1 MDILSYLSELIQTR
15 KAVGVS
21 GLGTVYKKK
30 LPGRYDAGTHSFVP
44 PSYTID
50 FTPEVKEEII
60 LAEFISKKRNVS
72 IDTANYFIDEFST
85 GILQQL
91 NNQQHA
97 DFGELG
103 KLYKADDEF
112 RFEPAEKLNYGFDFY
127 GLPVVKADQEPSAEE
142 IMPETPSVEENQSNS
157 EEEAIPVVEEIAPE
171 EEEDEAP
178 AKDVSA
184 AFEEETPV
192 IPAEEEDQA
201 FAEEITVTSEEET
214 PATSEEALP
223 FETPVVPDQIETPEE
238 EEVTPAEEE
247 EKAPAEEIPVIVP
260 VETVVPHMEEPAI
273 PEEEITPVQE
283 VPPVQEEKLITPAEV
298 PVTHTEEPVTS
309 SEAKTAPPVTPV
321 QEPII
326 ETVVPHQEN
335 FIPDSQGQPRK
346 DEKQLRA
353 EIEALNFYRSKSPV
367 AKATISEQEEV
378 IWNIKDNTKTT
389 EPAPF
394 YNKNEEIYNPEEEE
408 EQPKTT
414 PLYLKIILGLLILV
428 IMMIVAYIVKP
439 EWFSGILANSP
450 FATPKTEEPVKRP
463 IQERYKSDS
472 ITAPADT
479 TKTTTT
485 VTPSATAT
493 AKKDSVLKK
502 AAVPA
507 RDTAVVYEII
517 GASMHDQ
524 KEADRFIELMKRSG
538 ITAKVVTNMSGKRLK
553 MSIATLKD
561 EESAKLELEKLSK
574 KLKIPGIYIYKNKQ

>member
-15 KAVGVS
+15 KTVGVS
-21 GLGTVYKKK
+21 GLGTLYKKK
-30 LPGRYDAGTHSFVP
+30 LPGRYDAETHSFVP
-44 PSYTID
+44 PSYIID
-50 FTPEVKEEII
+50 FTPEVKEELI

-91 NNQQHA
+91 NDQQEA

-103 KLYKADDEF
+103 KLYKADDEVH
-112 RFEPAEKLNYGFDFY
+112 FEPAEKLNYGFDFY
-127 GLPVVKADQEPSAEE
+127 GLPVVKAEQEPSAEE
-142 IMPETPSVEENQSNS
+142 IMPETPSVEE
-157 EEEAIPVVEEIAPE
+157 
-171 EEEDEAP
+171 
-178 AKDVSA
+178 
-184 AFEEETPV
+184 
-192 IPAEEEDQA
+192 IPA
-201 FAEEITVTSEEET
+201 AEEISSVTPVEEET
-214 PATSEEALP
+214 PAASEEEALP

-238 EEVTPAEEE
+238 EVTVAEET
-247 EKAPAEEIPVIVP
+247 PVVIPVE
-260 VETVVPHMEEPAI
+260 ETVVPPIEGTVIPVEEPA
-273 PEEEITPVQE
+273 
-283 VPPVQEEKLITPAEV
+283 TPAAETV
-298 PVTHTEEPVTS
+298 
-309 SEAKTAPPVTPV
+309 PPVTPV
-321 QEPII
+321 EEPAI
-326 ETVVPHQEN
+326 ETVVPDHEN
-335 FIPDSQGQPRK
+335 FIPDIPGQPRK

-367 AKATISEQEEV
+367 EKATITEQEEV

-394 YNKNEEIYNPEEEE
+394 YNKNEEIYTPEEEE

-439 EWFSGILANSP
+439 EWFSGILAKSP
-450 FATPKTEEPVKRP
+450 FATPKTEVAVKRP
-463 IQERYKSDS
+463 IQERYKSDA
-472 ITAPADT
+472 ITTPPDT
-479 TKTTTT
+479 AKKTTTT
-485 VTPSATAT
+485 VTPSVT
-493 AKKDSVLKK
+493 AKKDSVTK
-502 AAVPA
+502 
-507 RDTAVVYEII
+507 TAVAPAHDTTIVYEII

>member
-15 KAVGVS
+15 KTVGVS
-21 GLGTVYKKK
+21 GLGTLYKKK
-30 LPGRYDAGTHSFVP
+30 LPGRYDAETHSFVP
-44 PSYTID
+44 PSYIID
-50 FTPEVKEEII
+50 FTPEVKEELI

-91 NNQQHA
+91 NNQQEA

-103 KLYKADDEF
+103 KLYKADDEVH
-112 RFEPAEKLNYGFDFY
+112 FEPAEKLNYGFDFY
-127 GLPVVKADQEPSAEE
+127 GLPVVKAEQEPSAEE
-142 IMPETPSVEENQSNS
+142 IMPETPSVEE
-157 EEEAIPVVEEIAPE
+157 
-171 EEEDEAP
+171 AP
-178 AKDVSA
+178 AAEEVSSV
-184 AFEEETPV
+184 TPV
-192 IPAEEEDQA
+192 
-201 FAEEITVTSEEET
+201 EEET
-214 PATSEEALP
+214 PAASEEEALP

-238 EEVTPAEEE
+238 EVTAVEETSVVIPAE
-247 EKAPAEEIPVIVP
+247 
-260 VETVVPHMEEPAI
+260 ETVVPPVEEPAATT
-273 PEEEITPVQE
+273 EEITPVQE
-283 VPPVQEEKLITPAEV
+283 EQTTAPVEV
-298 PVTHTEEPVTS
+298 PVTPVETPVT
-309 SEAKTAPPVTPV
+309 ETIPPVTPV
-321 QEPII
+321 QEPAI
-326 ETVVPHQEN
+326 ETVVPDHEN
-335 FIPDSQGQPRK
+335 FIPDSPGQPRK

-367 AKATISEQEEV
+367 EKATITEQEEV

-394 YNKNEEIYNPEEEE
+394 YNKNEEIYTPEEEE
-408 EQPKTT
+408 ELPKTT

-450 FATPKTEEPVKRP
+450 FATPKTEVPVKRP

-472 ITAPADT
+472 ITTPPDT
-479 TKTTTT
+479 AKKTTPS
-485 VTPSATAT
+485 VTPSAAATAA
-493 AKKDSVLKK
+493 AKKDSVVKK
-502 AAVPA
+502 AVAPV

>member
-30 LPGRYDAGTHSFVP
+30 LPGRYDAETHSFVP
-44 PSYTID
+44 PSYVID

-91 NNQQHA
+91 NDQQEA
-97 DFGELG
+97 GFGELG
-103 KLYKADDEF
+103 KLYKADDEVH
-112 RFEPAEKLNYGFDFY
+112 FEPAEKLNYGFDFY
-127 GLPVVKADQEPSAEE
+127 GLPVVKAEQEPSAEE
-142 IMPETPSVEENQSNS
+142 IMPETPSVEENQPNT
-157 EEEAIPVVEEIAPE
+157 
-171 EEEDEAP
+171 
-178 AKDVSA
+178 
-184 AFEEETPV
+184 EET
-192 IPAEEEDQA
+192 ISAETPAEEE
-201 FAEEITVTSEEET
+201 V
-214 PATSEEALP
+214 LP

-238 EEVTPAEEE
+238 EESLEEPVVAAAPVVVPAEETVDPVE
-247 EKAPAEEIPVIVP
+247 EPASPEEEATAPAQEVEIPVEEVPVAVEEAPAPEEEAPVAVP
-260 VETVVPHMEEPAI
+260 VEET
-273 PEEEITPVQE
+273 
-283 VPPVQEEKLITPAEV
+283 VPPV
-298 PVTHTEEPVTS
+298 TS
-309 SEAKTAPPVTPV
+309 L
-321 QEPII
+321 QEPAI
-326 ETVVPHQEN
+326 ETVVPDHEN
-335 FIPDSQGQPRK
+335 FIPDSPVPPRK

-367 AKATISEQEEV
+367 EKTTITEQEEV
-378 IWNIKDNTKTT
+378 IWNIKDNVKTP

-394 YNKNEEIYNPEEEE
+394 YNKNEEVYIPEQEEEKA
-408 EQPKTT
+408 KTT

-428 IMMIVAYIVKP
+428 IMMIVAYMVKP

-463 IQERYKSDS
+463 IQERYKSEAVPTPVD
-472 ITAPADT
+472 TLKNTTPAAAA
-479 TKTTTT
+479 
-485 VTPSATAT
+485 VTS
-493 AKKDSVLKK
+493 KKDSVLKK
-502 AAVPA
+502 AVAPA

>member
-30 LPGRYDAGTHSFVP
+30 LPGRYDAGMHSFVP

-142 IMPETPSVEENQSNS
+142 IMPETPSVEENQSNT
-157 EEEAIPVVEEIAPE
+157 EEEVVPAVVPVE
-171 EEEDEAP
+171 
-178 AKDVSA
+178 
-184 AFEEETPV
+184 
-192 IPAEEEDQA
+192 EEEDQA
-201 FAEEITVTSEEET
+201 SVEEISAASE
-214 PATSEEALP
+214 EEALP
-223 FETPVVPDQIETPEE
+223 FETPAVPDQIETPEQ
-238 EEVTPAEEE
+238 EVTLAEEKDE
-247 EKAPAEEIPVIVP
+247 APAEEIPVIVP

-273 PEEEITPVQE
+273 PEEKEKTE
-283 VPPVQEEKLITPAEV
+283 GVPT
-298 PVTHTEEPVTS
+298 THTEEPVTP
-309 SEAKTAPPVTPV
+309 AATTAAPAVTPV
-321 QEPII
+321 QEPTI

-335 FIPDSQGQPRK
+335 FIPDSPGQPRK

-367 AKATISEQEEV
+367 AKATITEQEEV
-378 IWNIKDNTKTT
+378 IWNIKDNTKAN

-408 EQPKTT
+408 EQPKGT
-414 PLYLKIILGLLILV
+414 PLYLKIILGFLILV
-428 IMMIVAYIVKP
+428 IMMIVAYMVKP

-450 FATPKTEEPVKRP
+450 FATPKTEEPIKRP
-463 IQERYKSDS
+463 IQERYKSEA

-479 TKTTTT
+479 PKTT
-485 VTPSATAT
+485 VAAPSTAAPAA

-502 AAVPA
+502 AVAPTHDA
-507 RDTAVVYEII
+507 AVVYEII

-561 EESAKLELEKLSK
+561 EESAKLELERLSK

>member
-30 LPGRYDAGTHSFVP
+30 LPGRYDAETHSFVP

-127 GLPVVKADQEPSAEE
+127 GLPVVKAEQEPSAEE

-157 EEEAIPVVEEIAPE
+157 EEEIVPAVVPV

-178 AKDVSA
+178 A
-184 AFEEETPV
+184 
-192 IPAEEEDQA
+192 
-201 FAEEITVTSEEET
+201 EEIPGTSEEET

-238 EEVTPAEEE
+238 EVTLAEEE
-247 EKAPAEEIPVIVP
+247 DKAPAEEVPVIIP
-260 VETVVPHMEEPAI
+260 IETVVPHVEEPVV
-273 PEEEITPVQE
+273 PEEKEVTPVQEITPVQE
-283 VPPVQEEKLITPAEV
+283 DQLITPAEV
-298 PVTHTEEPVTS
+298 PATHTEEPVTP
-309 SEAKTAPPVTPV
+309 SETTTAPVVTPV

-335 FIPDSQGQPRK
+335 FIPERPDQPRK

-367 AKATISEQEEV
+367 AKATITEQEEV

-414 PLYLKIILGLLILV
+414 PLYLKIILGILILV

-450 FATPKTEEPVKRP
+450 FATPKTEVPVKRP

-472 ITAPADT
+472 ITALADT
-479 TKTTTT
+479 IKTTTN
-485 VTPSATAT
+485 VTPSAPAT
-493 AKKDSVLKK
+493 AKKDSVAKK
-502 AAVPA
+502 AIASA

>member
-1 MDILSYLSELIQTR
+1 LVDTEFKFIFTRMDILSYLSELIQTR

-30 LPGRYDAGTHSFVP
+30 LPGRYDAETHSFVP

-127 GLPVVKADQEPSAEE
+127 GLPVVKAEQEPSAEE

-157 EEEAIPVVEEIAPE
+157 EEEIVPAVVPV
-171 EEEDEAP
+171 EEEDEVP
-178 AKDVSA
+178 AEEIPGTS
-184 AFEEETPV
+184 EEETP
-192 IPAEEEDQA
+192 A
-201 FAEEITVTSEEET
+201 TSEEET

-238 EEVTPAEEE
+238 EVTLAEEE
-247 EKAPAEEIPVIVP
+247 DKAPAEEVPVIIP
-260 VETVVPHMEEPAI
+260 IETVVPHVEEPVV
-273 PEEEITPVQE
+273 PEEKEVTPVQEITPVQE
-283 VPPVQEEKLITPAEV
+283 DQLITPAEV
-298 PVTHTEEPVTS
+298 PATHTEEPVTP
-309 SEAKTAPPVTPV
+309 SETTTAPVVTPV

-335 FIPDSQGQPRK
+335 FIPERPDQPRK

-367 AKATISEQEEV
+367 AKATITEQEEV

-414 PLYLKIILGLLILV
+414 PLYLKIILGILILV

-450 FATPKTEEPVKRP
+450 FATPKTEVPVKRP

-472 ITAPADT
+472 ITALADT
-479 TKTTTT
+479 IKTTTN
-485 VTPSATAT
+485 VTPSAPAT
-493 AKKDSVLKK
+493 AKKDSVAKK
-502 AAVPA
+502 TIASA